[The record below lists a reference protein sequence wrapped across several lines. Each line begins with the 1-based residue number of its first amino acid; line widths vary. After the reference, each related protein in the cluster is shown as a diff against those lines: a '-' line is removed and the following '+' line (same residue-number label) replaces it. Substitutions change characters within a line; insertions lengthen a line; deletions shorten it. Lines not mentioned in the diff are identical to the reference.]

1 MHKMPG
7 VMVVGLALA
16 LATACSSSSSPHSS
30 AGGPA
35 SNSPGANPS
44 ASASTTPSVAGSASP
59 GGSGTPGAKVTPAT
73 GHTVST
79 GPGSKAPGRP
89 TGFTRAGTYNYDVNG
104 TATTRLGSQKLN
116 STDALKVD
124 PPKGSQQTTTLESQ
138 QGSRSQIL
146 HAGSAGLTVVDINI
160 QQPGFKEDFKPVG
173 TAVFFPGDYHVG
185 SAWKWSA
192 RSTDG
197 KYRLDVTSK
206 ISATAKVTIGGASVP
221 TLVVD
226 SVLRFTGN
234 SFDLTDNQRD
244 WVSTAYALI
253 VKEHLSTHGTVA
265 GFTYSSDETRTVRS
279 TTPTSG

>member
-1 MHKMPG
+1 MPG
-7 VMVVGLALA
+7 VIVAAVAAL
-16 LATACSSSSSPHSS
+16 LLTACSGSSSSHNN

-35 SNSPGANPS
+35 SNSPGASASAGASATPSAAGS
-44 ASASTTPSVAGSASP
+44 ASASAAPQPTA
-59 GGSGTPGAKVTPAT
+59 TPAA

-89 TGFTRAGTYNYDVNG
+89 TGFTRAGTYNYDITG
-104 TATTRLGSQKLN
+104 TATTRLGTQQLN
-116 STDALKVD
+116 SSDTFKVD
-124 PPKGSQQTTTLESQ
+124 PPKGSQQKTTQESQ
-138 QGSRSQIL
+138 QGTRTQTLSSSS
-146 HAGSAGLTVVDINI
+146 GGLFVVDINI
-160 QQPGFKEDFKPVG
+160 QQSSFKEDFKPVG
-173 TAVFFPGDYHVG
+173 TAMWFPGDYHVG

-197 KYRLDVTSK
+197 KYRMDVSSK
-206 ISATAKVTIGGASVP
+206 ISGTANVVIGGKSVP
-221 TLVVD
+221 TLLVD
-226 SVLRFTGN
+226 SVIRFTGN

-253 VKEHLSTHGTVA
+253 VKEHLSTHGKVA